1 MVDAP
6 ASPLS
11 EQHTAV
17 VTPLPACQDV
27 PEHERTAGPFQN
39 RRVLAV
45 RPVREPFPQKGRP
58 VALLGATVYVLASPG
73 LTKEWLGHLIEC
85 RVSSVAHD
93 SKVVDPLAVGFP
105 TVEVVSTSNGFAI
118 SITSKD
124 PYEAERILHDSE
136 LLLKE

>member
-6 ASPLS
+6 ASPFG
-11 EQHTAV
+11 EQHTLA
-17 VTPLPACQDV
+17 THLSACHDV
-27 PEHERTAGPFQN
+27 PESERTAGPLQN

-45 RPVREPFPQKGRP
+45 TPVREPFPQKGRP
-58 VALLGATVYVLASPG
+58 AALLGATVYVLASPG

-85 RVSSVAHD
+85 RISSVAHD
-93 SKVVDPLAVGFP
+93 SKVADPLAVGFP
-105 TVEVVSTSNGFAI
+105 TVDVVSTSNGFAI
-118 SITSKD
+118 SITSRD